1 MYIKTYKGVIM
12 PTLTATD
19 ARREFFEIIKNT
31 HKKHDIY
38 HVQHRQGNV
47 VMLSEEDY
55 ENMIETLELLAI
67 PGFQESLHES
77 VKQMKSAETVSFDD
91 VFGCD
96 E

>member
-1 MYIKTYKGVIM
+1 M

-55 ENMIETLELLAI
+55 ENMLETLELLAI
-67 PGFQESLHES
+67 PGLQESLHES
-77 VKQMKSAETVSFDD
+77 VKQMNASETVSFDD
-91 VFGCD
+91 VFGS
-96 E
+96 EE